1 MLAKKVKAVYYKAV
15 DFIDKD
21 VTVYRP
27 LLMKYLG
34 FPESIAMSIPLT
46 NWMNVE
52 TLDKQATQQ
61 YFDLLYREG
70 AYKKRI
76 DTTKVYYED

>member
-1 MLAKKVKAVYYKAV
+1 
-15 DFIDKD
+15 
-21 VTVYRP
+21 
-27 LLMKYLG
+27 MKYLG
-34 FPESIAMSIPLT
+34 LPESISMSIPLT

-76 DTTKVYYED
+76 DTTRLYYED